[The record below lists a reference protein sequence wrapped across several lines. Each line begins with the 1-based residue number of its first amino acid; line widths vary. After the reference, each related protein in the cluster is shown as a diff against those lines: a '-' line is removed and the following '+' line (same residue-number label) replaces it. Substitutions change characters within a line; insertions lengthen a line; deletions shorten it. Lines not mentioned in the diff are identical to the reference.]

1 MKRTISLILFLVGL
15 GLSSAIAQDTATAAP
30 DFNFVYQSATMID
43 KYNTE
48 AAAQFFDNPAAF
60 KGKTIRLIARL
71 AAGGQ
76 LRAVTGYTVK
86 FIGFTEAP
94 MEYFFITIPKGLE
107 VPNVSEYGDPVIITF
122 RCEQGLLDKGNV
134 ALSFVRARR

>member
-1 MKRTISLILFLVGL
+1 MRRTIAVILLLVGF
-15 GLSSAIAQDTATAAP
+15 GLSSSIAQDTATTAP

-48 AAAQFFDNPAAF
+48 AAAQFFDNPAVF
-60 KGKTIRLIARL
+60 KGKTIRIIARL

-76 LRAVTGYTVK
+76 LRAVIGYTVK

-94 MEYFFITIPKGLE
+94 MEYFFITIPNGLE

-122 RCEQGLLDKGNV
+122 RCEQGLLEKGNV
-134 ALSFVRARR
+134 ALSIVRARR

>member
-1 MKRTISLILFLVGL
+1 MRRTIAVTLLLVGF
-15 GLSSAIAQDTATAAP
+15 GLSSSIAQDTATTAP

-48 AAAQFFDNPAAF
+48 AAAQFFDNPAVF
-60 KGKTIRLIARL
+60 KGKTIRIIARL

-76 LRAVTGYTVK
+76 LRAVIGYTVK

-94 MEYFFITIPKGLE
+94 MEYFFITIPNGLE

-122 RCEQGLLDKGNV
+122 RCEQGLLEKGNV
-134 ALSFVRARR
+134 ALSIVRARR

>member
-1 MKRTISLILFLVGL
+1 MRRTIAVILLLVGL
-15 GLSSAIAQDTATAAP
+15 GLSSSIAQDTATTAP

-48 AAAQFFDNPAAF
+48 AAAQFFDNPAVF
-60 KGKTIRLIARL
+60 KGKTIRIIARL

-76 LRAVTGYTVK
+76 LRAVIGYTVK

-94 MEYFFITIPKGLE
+94 MEYFFITIPNGLE

-122 RCEQGLLDKGNV
+122 HCEQGLLEKGNV
-134 ALSFVRARR
+134 ALSIVRARR